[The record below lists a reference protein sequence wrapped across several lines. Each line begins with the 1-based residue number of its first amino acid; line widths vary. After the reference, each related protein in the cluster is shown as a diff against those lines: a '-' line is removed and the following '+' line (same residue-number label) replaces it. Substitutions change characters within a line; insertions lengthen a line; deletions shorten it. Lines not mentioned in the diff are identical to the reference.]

1 MTEIE
6 VNKPFKVNGWKIYQ
20 LSYNEQMGK
29 WSNVSVFELVRDPW
43 LSVVYVGIYLLI
55 IGAIGMFL
63 TASKKK
69 EN

>member
-1 MTEIE
+1 MAGRFINSATM
-6 VNKPFKVNGWKIYQ
+6 
-20 LSYNEQMGK
+20 SGK

-43 LSVVYVGIYLLI
+43 LNVVYVGIYLLI

>member
-1 MTEIE
+1 MAGRFINSAT
-6 VNKPFKVNGWKIYQ
+6 
-20 LSYNEQMGK
+20 MGK

-43 LSVVYVGIYLLI
+43 LNVVYVGIYLLI

>member
-1 MTEIE
+1 MAGRFINSATM
-6 VNKPFKVNGWKIYQ
+6 
-20 LSYNEQMGK
+20 SK

-69 EN
+69 KTKS

>member
-1 MTEIE
+1 MAGRFINSAT
-6 VNKPFKVNGWKIYQ
+6 
-20 LSYNEQMGK
+20 MGQ

-43 LSVVYVGIYLLI
+43 LNVVYVGIYLLI